1 MIKKMTQIQCSQLLA
16 FNQVE
21 GGPSK
26 LATIKSLKIN
36 FRTSIIYFEYKK

>member
-1 MIKKMTQIQCSQLLA
+1 MTQIQGSRLLA

-21 GGPSK
+21 GEPSK
-26 LATIKSLKIN
+26 LVTIKSLKIN

>member
-1 MIKKMTQIQCSQLLA
+1 MTQIQCSQMLG

-26 LATIKSLKIN
+26 LITIKSLKIN